1 MLLFLALGTACLR
14 AETSD
19 PFPTVNPH
27 DFYGSMMLSVK
38 VVSSGWVLEE
48 DVTVAVYSGE
58 EIRGKGSPLDA
69 NNPGVIYLTVY
80 GSSNKE
86 TLSFKVFAKGVLV
99 EPAVVLT
106 YTYNGITG
114 TPADPYILD
123 ISAHVPYTGISVE
136 GVDGLR
142 TAVFDGSSEETVSIP
157 LPLSVDSIWYNRTF
171 LPGQPAAVILP
182 FDITGAMTVS
192 GCKFYR
198 FDKVEYEED
207 EWVLTM
213 LQVREL
219 EANMPY
225 IVMPEEERITF
236 QFNVRP
242 ITLITEAKTPN
253 SKNGWTFLGT
263 YEKKVWTAESS
274 DYGFSALNP
283 NDNVEREFTRFK
295 EGDYILPLHCYLNYS
310 GGYAPAPVRRGQDAM
325 DVLPDFIEI
334 RLVDLPSD
342 AVTAPQARKDA
353 DRFWYTLDGCRLDN
367 QPAQHGLYI
376 NKGKRVMIMH

>member
-1 MLLFLALGTACLR
+1 
-14 AETSD
+14 
-19 PFPTVNPH
+19 
-27 DFYGSMMLSVK
+27 
-38 VVSSGWVLEE
+38 
-48 DVTVAVYSGE
+48 
-58 EIRGKGSPLDA
+58 
-69 NNPGVIYLTVY
+69 
-80 GSSNKE
+80 
-86 TLSFKVFAKGVLV
+86 
-99 EPAVVLT
+99 
-106 YTYNGITG
+106 
-114 TPADPYILD
+114 
-123 ISAHVPYTGISVE
+123 
-136 GVDGLR
+136 
-142 TAVFDGSSEETVSIP
+142 
-157 LPLSVDSIWYNRTF
+157 
-171 LPGQPAAVILP
+171 
-182 FDITGAMTVS
+182 
-192 GCKFYR
+192 
-198 FDKVEYEED
+198 
-207 EWVLTM
+207 
-213 LQVREL
+213 
-219 EANMPY
+219 
-225 IVMPEEERITF
+225 MPEEERITF